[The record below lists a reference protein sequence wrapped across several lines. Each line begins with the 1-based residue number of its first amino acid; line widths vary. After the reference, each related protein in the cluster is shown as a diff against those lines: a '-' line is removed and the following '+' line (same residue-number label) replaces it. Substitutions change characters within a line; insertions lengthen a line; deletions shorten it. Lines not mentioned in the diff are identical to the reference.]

1 VTITLKNSTSFE
13 SAAVPVTLTQGVF
26 QFQVDTSAYAPGDY
40 TIYAAVPETQA
51 IAQASFAI
59 TAA

>member
-1 VTITLKNSTSFE
+1 
-13 SAAVPVTLTQGVF
+13 VTLTQGAF

-40 TIYAAVPETQA
+40 TIYAAVPDTQA
-51 IAQASFAI
+51 VAQASFVI